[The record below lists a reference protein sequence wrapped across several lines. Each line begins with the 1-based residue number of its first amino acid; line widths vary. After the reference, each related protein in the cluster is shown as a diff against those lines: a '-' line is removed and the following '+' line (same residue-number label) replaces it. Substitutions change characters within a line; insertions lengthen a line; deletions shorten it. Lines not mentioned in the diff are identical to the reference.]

1 MAIFNEVG
9 GKVEGLWTG
18 GVKTKVKMSYITIP
32 LLANYK
38 INNRWKVVAGPY
50 FSYMMDGDF
59 QEKFMKDICALPM
72 LREAAL
78 ILKVITQ
85 LHMTFLMNY
94 VVSNGVFRLEEAGK
108 LTNTSLYTLI

>member
-1 MAIFNEVG
+1 MTTRATVKNYGMAIFNEVG

-50 FSYMMDGDF
+50 FSYM
-59 QEKFMKDICALPM
+59 
-72 LREAAL
+72 
-78 ILKVITQ
+78 IT
-85 LHMTFLMNY
+85 
-94 VVSNGVFRLEEAGK
+94 G
-108 LTNTSLYTLI
+108 